1 MYTGPKLTN
10 NNLVFGYDTGYGIDQ
25 HSSTRHY
32 KGEPATNLITAGIP
46 GYFGSGGETLY
57 KSNHYGLN
65 SDSGVFQRNFVSN
78 PDTGNNAGLYKN
90 FNTAALNSSTEYIQ
104 VSFDFYM
111 ITPYV
116 RSGQAGTGLNGY
128 LRVQSTNGTFDNY
141 GWDSRYS
148 NGSGD
153 DWNNNSAYIGQWQK
167 VSLFVDVRDDT
178 TPSAI
183 TAMYIYVDYAI
194 SGEGIYT
201 NFIITE
207 HGTLPTGPVFYT
219 SGTRSDTASLIDLT
233 ETTDIDVSNVSFDS
247 TGQPEFDGTN
257 DVITTS
263 FPATTIPTVTI
274 EAVVYRNQ
282 ATARYEAIVQNN
294 TVSDDALY
302 VNPSGVLMFW
312 PCGSSSLTVP
322 TGQWSHVAVSYNG
335 TTLTYIVNGTTQV
348 VTATCS
354 HITDWDFLRIGGHG
368 TTDGE
373 RWIGKIAVAK
383 VYEKSLSAAELIS
396 NYNAYK
402 NRFNI

>member
-10 NNLVFGYDTGYGIDQ
+10 DNLVFGYDTGYGVADIET
-25 HSSTRHY
+25 STRFY
-32 KGEPATNLITAGIP
+32 KGQPTTNVFTVL
-46 GYFGSGGETLY
+46 GSPSNTDQNVQFSVDGTGTFKRVAVGTQIGDY
-57 KSNHYGLN
+57 KVN
-65 SDSGVFQRNFVSN
+65 SDDVVYSYALG
-78 PDTGNNAGLYKN
+78 DTGCHYHGNDY
-90 FNTAALNSSTEYIQ
+90 SS
-104 VSFDFYM
+104 VS
-111 ITPYV
+111 I
-116 RSGQAGTGLNGY
+116 
-128 LRVQSTNGTFDNY
+128 
-141 GWDSRYS
+141 
-148 NGSGD
+148 GS
-153 DWNNNSAYIGQWQK
+153 K
-167 VSLFVDVRDDT
+167 VSLNIEYFLSNDVGSFNVNHLGSFETLSGVSGGWGAVSSVKGQWHRVTLTRTATATNNLRMLMYPGGCSGSNLSNTGTIYYKNPTVTITDQPTPFV
-178 TPSAI
+178 
-183 TAMYIYVDYAI
+183 
-194 SGEGIYT
+194 
-201 NFIITE
+201 N
-207 HGTLPTGPVFYT
+207 
-219 SGTRSDTASLIDLT
+219 GTRSSTDSLIDLKK
-233 ETTDIDVSNVSFDS
+233 TTDVDVSNVSFDS

-282 ATARYEAIVQNN
+282 ATGRYEAIVQNN
-294 TVSDDALY
+294 TASDDALY
-302 VNPSGVLMFW
+302 VNPSGYLMFW

-373 RWIGKIAVAK
+373 RWIGKVAVAK